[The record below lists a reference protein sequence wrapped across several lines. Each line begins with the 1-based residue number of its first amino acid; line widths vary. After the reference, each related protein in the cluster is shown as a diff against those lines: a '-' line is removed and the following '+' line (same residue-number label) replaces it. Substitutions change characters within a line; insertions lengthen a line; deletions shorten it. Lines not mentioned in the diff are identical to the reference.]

1 MNPTVPRPGGGE
13 VAGQESG
20 IGTMVP
26 SDPGLDEL
34 AGQESET
41 KGNVVTGTKRKKR
54 EGGKAR
60 DAETERR
67 DFRCGPYVRLDI
79 AFMNKTNWI
88 RRLREQHGSDV
99 IPATPPDGTF
109 PAEDVDKA
117 DRYRDFD
124 SKPGPKANRGG
135 EQLVQVE
142 PQPGSVEPGV
152 VKHRLRCKRSGPF

>member
-1 MNPTVPRPGGGE
+1 MQDRS
-13 VAGQESG
+13 VAVAPWSLLNL
-20 IGTMVP
+20 VY
-26 SDPGLDEL
+26 GLDEL
-34 AGQESET
+34 AGQESEM
-41 KGNVVTGTKRKKR
+41 KGNVVTGTKHKKR

-67 DFRCGPYVRLDI
+67 DFRCGPHASSGK
-79 AFMNKTNWI
+79 AFMNKTNCVM
-88 RRLREQHGSDV
+88 RLREQHGSDV

-117 DRYRDFD
+117 DRYIDFD
-124 SKPGPKANRGG
+124 SKPDPKANRGG